1 MHACAT
7 LALSATGMPRAAK
20 TLHVRAAEAD
30 EALLQRYATS
40 LAIRPLAATC
50 LPKRL

>member
-7 LALSATGMPRAAK
+7 WALSTTGMTRAAK
-20 TLHVRAAEAD
+20 TLRVRALEAEA
-30 EALLQRYATS
+30 ALPHRYATS

-50 LPKRL
+50 LPKCL